1 MRNKKLIL
9 LMPLRSVLFILV
21 FVIVSSVTGKQLSD
35 ISNIWSVAAS
45 MINILF
51 IVTIVLISRKNGG
64 YLSLINYE
72 KGKTRPKQI
81 FAMIGIILLVG
92 MAGMYLA
99 GFICYG
105 IIPYKPY
112 NTQSHTFLAVI
123 NLIVLP
129 VSTALAE
136 DSLYLGCGVRQFEN
150 KYAAVIVPAL
160 FFALQHSFI
169 PTLLD
174 IRYIIYRFISFLP
187 LTVILC
193 IHYRKHQN
201 PLPIM
206 IGHAVI
212 DMATAG
218 QILAT
223 SRQLLKDGTG
233 NSTYFPLSFP
243 VFFCRWISVKKTIV
257 RFLVLFL
264 HFYS

>member
-21 FVIVSSVTGKQLSD
+21 FITVSAVTGKNLSD

-45 MINILF
+45 VINILF
-51 IVTIVLISRKNGG
+51 VLSLVLIPRKQSG
-64 YLSLINYE
+64 YLKLINYE
-72 KGKTRPKQI
+72 KGKTRPKQV

-99 GFICYG
+99 GWICYG
-105 IIPYKPY
+105 VIPYAAPMMIAPIPVA
-112 NTQSHTFLAVI
+112 LAVI

-136 DSLYLGCGVRQFEN
+136 DSLYLGCGVRQIEN
-150 KYAAVIVPAL
+150 KFVAIIVPAF
-160 FFALQHSFI
+160 FFAVQHSFI
-169 PTLLD
+169 PTIPD
-174 IRYIIYRFISFLP
+174 VRYIIYRFISFLP

-193 IHYRKHQN
+193 MHYHKHKN

-212 DMATAG
+212 DVATAG

-223 SRQLLKDGTG
+223 SVIPGF
-233 NSTYFPLSFP
+233 YEMMLS
-243 VFFCRWISVKKTIV
+243 RS
-257 RFLVLFL
+257 
-264 HFYS
+264 

>member
-21 FVIVSSVTGKQLSD
+21 FVIVSSVTGKRLAD

-45 MINILF
+45 VINILF
-51 IVTIVLISRKNGG
+51 VLALAFISKKHGG
-64 YLSLINYE
+64 YLKLINYE
-72 KGKTRPKQI
+72 KGKTLPKQV

-92 MAGMYLA
+92 MGGMPLA
-99 GFICYG
+99 GLICYG
-105 IIPYKPY
+105 VIIPYAATMMIAPIPAV
-112 NTQSHTFLAVI
+112 LAVI
-123 NLIVLP
+123 NLVVLP

-150 KYAAVIVPAL
+150 KYAAIIVPAF
-160 FFALQHSFI
+160 FFAIQHSFI
-169 PTLLD
+169 PTLFD
-174 IRYIIYRFISFLP
+174 VRYIIYRFISFLP

-212 DMATAG
+212 DVATAG

-223 SRQLLKDGTG
+223 SVIPGF
-233 NSTYFPLSFP
+233 YEMMLSK
-243 VFFCRWISVKKTIV
+243 S
-257 RFLVLFL
+257 
-264 HFYS
+264 Y

>member
-9 LMPLRSVLFILV
+9 LIPLRSVLFILV
-21 FVIVSSVTGKQLSD
+21 FITVSAVTGKNLSD

-45 MINILF
+45 VINILF
-51 IVTIVLISRKNGG
+51 VLSLVLISRKQGG
-64 YLSLINYE
+64 YLKLINYE
-72 KGKTRPKQI
+72 KGKTRPKQV

-99 GFICYG
+99 GWICYG
-105 IIPYKPY
+105 VIPYAAPMMIAPIPVA
-112 NTQSHTFLAVI
+112 LAVI

-150 KYAAVIVPAL
+150 KFAAIIVPAF
-160 FFALQHSFI
+160 FFAVQHSFI
-169 PTLLD
+169 PTLPD
-174 IRYIIYRFISFLP
+174 VRYIVYRFISFLP

-193 IHYRKHQN
+193 MHYHKHKN

-212 DMATAG
+212 DVATAG

-223 SRQLLKDGTG
+223 SVIPGF
-233 NSTYFPLSFP
+233 YEMMLSQ
-243 VFFCRWISVKKTIV
+243 S
-257 RFLVLFL
+257 
-264 HFYS
+264 

>member
-1 MRNKKLIL
+1 MSNKKLIL
-9 LMPLRSVLFILV
+9 LMPLRAILFILV
-21 FVIVSSVTGKQLSD
+21 FLTVSAVTGKDLAD

-45 MINILF
+45 VMNVLF
-51 IVTIVLISRKNGG
+51 VLSLVLITRKQGG
-64 YLSLINYE
+64 YLKLINYE
-72 KGKTRPKQI
+72 KGKTRPKQV

-99 GFICYG
+99 GWICYG
-105 IIPYKPY
+105 VIPYAAPMMIAPVPVV
-112 NTQSHTFLAVI
+112 LAVI

-150 KYAAVIVPAL
+150 KFASIIVPAF
-160 FFALQHSFI
+160 FFAVQHSFI
-169 PTLLD
+169 PTLID
-174 IRYIIYRFISFLP
+174 VRYIIYRFISFLP

-193 IHYRKHQN
+193 MHYHKHKD

-223 SRQLLKDGTG
+223 SVIPGF
-233 NSTYFPLSFP
+233 YEMMLSQ
-243 VFFCRWISVKKTIV
+243 S
-257 RFLVLFL
+257 
-264 HFYS
+264 

>member
-9 LMPLRSVLFILV
+9 LMPFRSILFILV
-21 FVIVSSVTGKQLSD
+21 FITVSAVTGKNLSD

-45 MINILF
+45 VINILF
-51 IVTIVLISRKNGG
+51 VLSLVLITRKQGG
-64 YLSLINYE
+64 YLKLINYE
-72 KGKTRPKQI
+72 KGKTRPKQV

-99 GFICYG
+99 GWICYG
-105 IIPYKPY
+105 VIPYAAPMMIAPVPVV
-112 NTQSHTFLAVI
+112 LAVI

-150 KYAAVIVPAL
+150 KFAAIIVPAF
-160 FFALQHSFI
+160 FFAVQHSFI
-169 PTLLD
+169 PTLPD
-174 IRYIIYRFISFLP
+174 VRYIVYRFISFLP

-193 IHYRKHQN
+193 MHYHKHKN

-218 QILAT
+218 QILVT
-223 SRQLLKDGTG
+223 SVIPGF
-233 NSTYFPLSFP
+233 YEMMLSQ
-243 VFFCRWISVKKTIV
+243 S
-257 RFLVLFL
+257 
-264 HFYS
+264 

>member
-9 LMPLRSVLFILV
+9 LMPLRSILFILV
-21 FVIVSSVTGKQLSD
+21 FLTVSAVTGKDLAD

-45 MINILF
+45 VINILF
-51 IVTIVLISRKNGG
+51 VLSLVLISRKQGG
-64 YLSLINYE
+64 YLKLINYE
-72 KGKTRPKQI
+72 KGKTRPKQV

-99 GFICYG
+99 GWICYG
-105 IIPYKPY
+105 VIPYAAPMMIAPIPVA
-112 NTQSHTFLAVI
+112 LAVI

-136 DSLYLGCGVRQFEN
+136 DSLYLGCGVRQIEN
-150 KYAAVIVPAL
+150 KFVAIIVPAF
-160 FFALQHSFI
+160 FFAVQHSFI
-169 PTLLD
+169 PTIPD
-174 IRYIIYRFISFLP
+174 VRYIIYRFISFLP

-193 IHYRKHQN
+193 MHYHKHKN

-212 DMATAG
+212 DVATAG

-223 SRQLLKDGTG
+223 SVIPGF
-233 NSTYFPLSFP
+233 YEMMLSQ
-243 VFFCRWISVKKTIV
+243 S
-257 RFLVLFL
+257 
-264 HFYS
+264 

>member
-1 MRNKKLIL
+1 
-9 LMPLRSVLFILV
+9 MPLRSVLFILV
-21 FVIVSSVTGKQLSD
+21 FVVVSAITGKRLPE
-35 ISNIWSVAAS
+35 ISSIWSVTAS
-45 MINILF
+45 LINIAL
-51 IVTIVLISRKNGG
+51 VLALVMITKKHGG
-64 YLSLINYE
+64 FLRLINYE
-72 KGKTRPKQI
+72 KGKTRPKLV
-81 FAMIGIILLVG
+81 FAMIGLILLVG

-105 IIPYKPY
+105 NILYAPPMIIAPIVP
-112 NTQSHTFLAVI
+112 FLAVI

-150 KYAAVIVPAL
+150 KYAAVIVPAF

-169 PTLLD
+169 PTLFD

-206 IGHAVI
+206 IGHVVI
-212 DMATAG
+212 DVATAG
-218 QILAT
+218 QIIAT
-223 SRQLLKDGTG
+223 SVIPGF
-233 NSTYFPLSFP
+233 YEMMLSQ
-243 VFFCRWISVKKTIV
+243 S
-257 RFLVLFL
+257 
-264 HFYS
+264 